1 MIGSNLANASGW
13 TGHGVKVAIVDSGVD
28 YTHPDLGGCFG
39 PTCKVIGGWDFVGN
53 TFDSNPD
60 DSTYQPIP
68 HPDADPAPCD
78 PNVADQIA
86 QQPGAGSSS
95 AAHGTHVAGI
105 VAAKAASANGV
116 TGVAPDAS
124 ILAYR
129 VFGCNGST
137 GDDVIIAALER
148 AYNEGARVLNM
159 SLGDAFN
166 NFASSPDA
174 LASSALVANGVVV
187 VASAG
192 NSGANGLF
200 SVGAPSVGTG
210 VISVASVQNLSF
222 PAPSFDAVSGST
234 TMHVGYLN
242 LANVANP
249 PTSGSAGDIVYIGR
263 GCTGDTPLANA
274 SGKVALIIRGLCTFN
289 EKYANAVAAGATAVV
304 IMNDG
309 ISPDR
314 VGIVA
319 GGGVVDLGKPGVTIS
334 YTDGIALRGLALPVA
349 MTWTANTVDS
359 GDPLAGQ
366 ISSFSSWGL
375 ASDLALKP
383 DVSAPGGNIRST
395 WPLVQDGGY
404 NVISG
409 TSMAAPHVTG
419 AVA

>member
-13 TGHGVKVAIVDSGVD
+13 TGQGVKVAIVDSGVD

-39 PTCKVIGGWDFVGN
+39 AGCKVIGGWDFVGDSY
-53 TFDSNPD
+53 DSNPD

-68 HPDADPAPCD
+68 HPDANPAPCD
-78 PNVADQIA
+78 PNLADQIA

-95 AAHGTHVAGI
+95 AAHGTHVTGI
-105 VAAKAASANGV
+105 VAAKAASATGV
-116 TGVAPDAS
+116 TGVAPNAS

-148 AYNEGARVLNM
+148 AYNDGARVLNM

-174 LASSALVANGVVV
+174 MASSALVANGVVV

-234 TMHVGYLN
+234 TRT
-242 LANVANP
+242 LA
-249 PTSGSAGDIVYIGR
+249 TSISRTSRTRRRAARPEASCTSA
-263 GCTGDTPLANA
+263 
-274 SGKVALIIRGLCTFN
+274 
-289 EKYANAVAAGATAVV
+289 AVAPVTRP
-304 IMNDG
+304 
-309 ISPDR
+309 SPTR
-314 VGIVA
+314 VA
-319 GGGVVDLGKPGVTIS
+319 RLRS
-334 YTDGIALRGLALPVA
+334 SSAALA
-349 MTWTANTVDS
+349 
-359 GDPLAGQ
+359 
-366 ISSFSSWGL
+366 
-375 ASDLALKP
+375 
-383 DVSAPGGNIRST
+383 RST
-395 WPLVQDGGY
+395 RSTRTPSLP
-404 NVISG
+404 
-409 TSMAAPHVTG
+409 ARPRL
-419 AVA
+419 